1 MWNRRGRGRTSRRG
15 GREGRERALD
25 LPDRDVG
32 AVTAAAGDRDPEAGL
47 RVQGGYRVAVGAA
60 FLGPVTVRGAGGAD
74 AGDAVRRAGAG
85 AVAAVPR
92 QRPFRIAGCRQSV
105 PARVRAPQRGA
116 RVGLPAGAPFFRR
129 WLHGAWGSIDA
140 NAACSVR
147 GKRRASASASRPV
160 HAAVG

>member
-85 AVAAVPR
+85 AVAAVQAAAAVPHRRLPAVGARAGAGTAAWGEGGIAGRLPILQAVAPRGMGFYRR
-92 QRPFRIAGCRQSV
+92 QRGLLRAGK
-105 PARVRAPQRGA
+105 A
-116 RVGLPAGAPFFRR
+116 
-129 WLHGAWGSIDA
+129 
-140 NAACSVR
+140 
-147 GKRRASASASRPV
+147 
-160 HAAVG
+160 